1 MGRKCFE
8 NRELSWLKFN
18 ERVLEEA
25 LDTDNPL
32 CERMNFLSI
41 FSGNLDEFFM
51 IRVGSIHEQMLAS
64 KDKRENKTN
73 MTPYQQLMAILRQVR
88 ILTEKRDEAYDKV
101 MKDVLAEGVSLIN
114 FAALKEEESNYL
126 LGYFENEILPLL
138 SPIVVG
144 KKQPF
149 PFLTSK
155 EIYVL
160 AVLEGKSDKEK
171 IGIIP
176 CNSQAFDRLIAIPGR
191 ENTFMLAEEL
201 ILHFLPRVFKKYRI
215 VEKSVIRII
224 RNADID
230 IEQVYDEDLN
240 YCDHVSEA
248 VKLRRKLSPVKLECT
263 RCLDKK
269 TVDILCGELDI
280 QPNQVFL
287 SQTPLDL
294 GFFGRLSEVLSDN
307 PKLLYKKYIPQAA
320 SMLNDK
326 EPIIPQIEKQD
337 ALLFF
342 PYESIKPFTNML
354 YEAAR
359 DESVVSI
366 KMTLYRLAKH
376 SKIAE
381 ALIEA
386 CENGKQVDVLV
397 ELKARFDEEN
407 NIEWSKRLE
416 EAGCHVIY
424 GFENLKVHSKLCLIT
439 RKTDSGIEFISQI
452 GTGNYNEKTAK
463 LYTDLSLITANYNIG
478 KQINGVFTSL
488 SLGEKVECA
497 DNLMVAPDCFQN
509 KVIEHIENE
518 ADKARNG
525 QPAYIG
531 IKINA
536 LTDKAIMEALIRAS
550 QAGVKIDMI
559 IRGINCLRSRQP
571 GMTDNIRVISI
582 VGRYLEHARIYIFGA
597 DEDSKIYI
605 SSADFMTRSTLRRVE
620 VAVEILDG
628 TIKDRIKHIFNVM
641 LSDNVKAR
649 EQIEDGSYVK
659 VSELGKLAEC
669 ENSEPQIQEKIN
681 SQEIFIEEAKMCS
694 RKS

>member
-25 LDTDNPL
+25 LDTNNPL

-64 KDKRENKTN
+64 KDKRDNKTN

-155 EIYVL
+155 EIYAL

-176 CNSQAFDRLIAIPGR
+176 CNSQAFNRMIAIPGR

-269 TVDILCGELDI
+269 TVDILCEELDI

-294 GFFGRLSEVLSDN
+294 GFFGRLSEVLKVLKCVN
-307 PKLLYKKYIPQAA
+307 PRESA
-320 SMLNDK
+320 LN
-326 EPIIPQIEKQD
+326 
-337 ALLFF
+337 
-342 PYESIKPFTNML
+342 
-354 YEAAR
+354 
-359 DESVVSI
+359 
-366 KMTLYRLAKH
+366 
-376 SKIAE
+376 
-381 ALIEA
+381 
-386 CENGKQVDVLV
+386 
-397 ELKARFDEEN
+397 
-407 NIEWSKRLE
+407 
-416 EAGCHVIY
+416 
-424 GFENLKVHSKLCLIT
+424 
-439 RKTDSGIEFISQI
+439 
-452 GTGNYNEKTAK
+452 
-463 LYTDLSLITANYNIG
+463 
-478 KQINGVFTSL
+478 
-488 SLGEKVECA
+488 A
-497 DNLMVAPDCFQN
+497 DN
-509 KVIEHIENE
+509 K
-518 ADKARNG
+518 
-525 QPAYIG
+525 
-531 IKINA
+531 
-536 LTDKAIMEALIRAS
+536 
-550 QAGVKIDMI
+550 
-559 IRGINCLRSRQP
+559 
-571 GMTDNIRVISI
+571 
-582 VGRYLEHARIYIFGA
+582 
-597 DEDSKIYI
+597 
-605 SSADFMTRSTLRRVE
+605 
-620 VAVEILDG
+620 
-628 TIKDRIKHIFNVM
+628 
-641 LSDNVKAR
+641 
-649 EQIEDGSYVK
+649 
-659 VSELGKLAEC
+659 
-669 ENSEPQIQEKIN
+669 
-681 SQEIFIEEAKMCS
+681 
-694 RKS
+694 